1 MTIKHFYTGPIDVN
15 TYLVYDSSKKAFIV
29 DPGGECGQ
37 MLREIEKEGLK
48 PEYII
53 LTHGH
58 ADHIGGIESL
68 KEKFPD
74 IKTLVYEDDAEM
86 LESPRLNTSLSLF
99 GKPISIKADILVK
112 DKDELQV
119 GNTLLTF
126 RHTPGHSLGS
136 MCILGDGFVFS
147 GDTLF
152 RTSIGRTDFYGGSYK
167 AIIKS
172 IKEVLFSLP
181 DDTVVYPG
189 HMEATTI
196 EFEKRYNPFLQ
207 EGAIC

>member
-1 MTIKHFYTGPIDVN
+1 LTIKHFYTGPIDVN